1 MLNCF
6 DGPTRAAFHK
16 NFMASP
22 YVGLVEVANIAKS
35 VVAFTRPKPSKM
47 APGTETSGDIPV
59 PRTPEQVDQ
68 LCNGGAMSGGIQGLI
83 SGARL
88 GGVTGAMSGA
98 VAGAVGG
105 LVGTK
110 VGFKYQSFPLALAAG
125 ATSGAVGAA
134 AITVAMG
141 LLTGQPLSV
150 ANLAGYSIMGGLTG
164 AVGTLG
170 GSRRAVT
177 RDSVYGGY
185 TAGLVA
191 ETYTHNPLASL
202 AGAAG
207 AGIGGRAQTAFGRAA
222 LGSVSGAA
230 LGALSSLPY
239 FLSGHPLAA
248 QALVEGITAGAIT
261 APAGTLVGPVAR
273 QVTRNAQDEMVA
285 GINSKLDPWL
295 EKNPLGTKGKMA
307 AGAALGALTL
317 GSFGMLAP
325 VVGIGMLPALAVSTS
340 AGAALG
346 AYKVGKA
353 IQFKEKAEVAEKYL
367 RTYAPAARGVGNVLA
382 NLKKAEAQR

>member
-1 MLNCF
+1 VEISQ
-6 DGPTRAAFHK
+6 AAR
-16 NFMASP
+16 
-22 YVGLVEVANIAKS
+22 S
-35 VVAFTRPKPSKM
+35 VIAFTQPKASKVN
-47 APGTETSGDIPV
+47 PGADTGGDIPV
-59 PRTPEQVDQ
+59 PRTSAQVDS
-68 LCNGGAMSGGIQGLI
+68 LCNGGALSGGIQGLI

-88 GGVTGAMSGA
+88 GGLNGAVSGV

-125 ATSGAVGAA
+125 AGSGAIGAA

-141 LLTGQPLSV
+141 LLTGQPLTV
-150 ANLAGYSIMGGLTG
+150 ANVAGYSILGGLTG

-191 ETYTHNPLASL
+191 SNYTHNPLAAL

-207 AGIGGRAQTAFGRAA
+207 AGIGGRAQTAVGRAA
-222 LGSVSGAA
+222 LGTISGAA
-230 LGALSSLPY
+230 LGALSAVPY
-239 FLSGHPLAA
+239 FLAGHPLAA
-248 QALVEGITAGAIT
+248 QALVEGITAGAVT
-261 APAGTLVGPVAR
+261 APAGTVVGPVFR

-285 GINSKLDPWL
+285 GINNKLDPWL
-295 EKNPLGTKGKMA
+295 EKHPLGTGGKMA

-325 VVGIGMLPALAVSTS
+325 VVGVPMLPALGVSLG

-346 AYKVGKA
+346 AYKIGTA
-353 IQFKEKAEVAEKYL
+353 IKQKDKVLVAEKYL
-367 RTYAPAARGVGNVLA
+367 QSYAPVGRSVGNVLA
-382 NLKKAEAQR
+382 NLKQAEKTN

>member
-1 MLNCF
+1 MVA
-6 DGPTRAAFHK
+6 GYAGW
-16 NFMASP
+16 
-22 YVGLVEVANIAKS
+22 VQVANIAQS
-35 VVAFTRPKPSKM
+35 VVAFTRPKASKV
-47 APGTETSGDIPV
+47 APGQDTSGDIPV
-59 PRTPEQVDQ
+59 PRTPSQVDQ

-83 SGARL
+83 TGARL
-88 GGVTGAMSGA
+88 GGVNGAMSGA

-125 ATSGAVGAA
+125 ATTGAVGAA

-141 LLTGQPLSV
+141 VLTGQPLTV
-150 ANLAGYSIMGGLTG
+150 AHVSGYSIMGGLTG
-164 AVGTLG
+164 MVGTLG
-170 GSRRAVT
+170 GSRRAIT

-207 AGIGGRAQTAFGRAA
+207 AGIGGRAQTALGRAA
-222 LGSVSGAA
+222 LGTVSGAA

-248 QALVEGITAGAIT
+248 QALIEGITAGAVT

-285 GINSKLDPWL
+285 GINRKLDPWL
-295 EKNPLGTKGKMA
+295 EKNPLGKPGKMA

-325 VVGIGMLPALAVSTS
+325 VVGVGMLPALAVSST

-346 AYKVGKA
+346 AYKVGKM
-353 IQFKEKAEVAEKYL
+353 INQQEKAVLAEKYL
-367 RTYAPAARGVGNVLA
+367 RDYVPVGAGVSNVLQ
-382 NLKKAEAQR
+382 NLKQAEKS

>member
-1 MLNCF
+1 MKVTN
-6 DGPTRAAFHK
+6 AAK
-16 NFMASP
+16 A
-22 YVGLVEVANIAKS
+22 
-35 VVAFTRPKPSKM
+35 VVAFTQPKDSKVN
-47 APGTETSGDIPV
+47 PGTTTAGDIPV
-59 PRTPEQVDQ
+59 PRTSAQVDS
-68 LCNGGAMSGGIQGLI
+68 LCNGGALSGGIQGMI

-88 GGVTGAMSGA
+88 GGIPGAVSGV

-125 ATSGAVGAA
+125 AGSGAIGAA

-141 LLTGQPLSV
+141 LLTHQPLTI
-150 ANLAGYSIMGGLTG
+150 ANVAGYSILGGLTG

-191 ETYTHNPLASL
+191 SQYTHNPLAAL

-207 AGIGGRAQTAFGRAA
+207 AGIGGRAQTAVGRAA
-222 LGSVSGAA
+222 LGTLSGAA
-230 LGALSSLPY
+230 LGALSSVPY
-239 FLSGHPLAA
+239 FLAGHPLAA
-248 QALVEGITAGAIT
+248 QALVEGITAGAVT
-261 APAGTLVGPVAR
+261 APVGTTVGPVFR

-285 GINSKLDPWL
+285 GINNKLDPWL
-295 EKNPLGTKGKMA
+295 EKHPLGTGGKMA

-325 VVGIGMLPALAVSTS
+325 VVGVPMLPALGVSLG

-346 AYKVGKA
+346 AYKIGTA
-353 IQFKEKAEVAEKYL
+353 IKQKEKAEVAEKYL
-367 RTYAPAARGVGNVLA
+367 RTYVPAGPAVGNVLA
-382 NLKKAEAQR
+382 NLKVAGQEVKAS

>member
-1 MLNCF
+1 MKVTEF
-6 DGPTRAAFHK
+6 
-16 NFMASP
+16 
-22 YVGLVEVANIAKS
+22 AKS
-35 VVAFTRPKPSKM
+35 AVAFTQPRPSKVN
-47 APGTETSGDIPV
+47 PGVDTAGDIPV
-59 PRTPEQVDQ
+59 PRSSAQVDS

-88 GGVTGAMSGA
+88 GGLNGAVSGV

-125 ATSGAVGAA
+125 AGTGAVGAA
-134 AITVAMG
+134 AINVAMG
-141 LLTGQPLSV
+141 LLTQQPISV
-150 ANLAGYSIMGGLTG
+150 ANVAGYAIMGGLTG

-185 TAGLVA
+185 TAGMVA
-191 ETYTHNPLASL
+191 SQYTHNPLAAL

-207 AGIGGRAQTAFGRAA
+207 AGIGGRAQTVLGRAA
-222 LGSVSGAA
+222 LGTVSGAA
-230 LGALSSLPY
+230 LGALSAVPY

-248 QALVEGITAGAIT
+248 QALVEGITAGAAS
-261 APAGTLVGPVAR
+261 APAGTVVGPVFR
-273 QVTRNAQDEMVA
+273 QVTRNVQDEMVA
-285 GINSKLDPWL
+285 GINKKLDPWL
-295 EKNPLGTKGKMA
+295 EKNPLGTGGKMA

-325 VVGIGMLPALAVSTS
+325 VVGVPMLPALGVSVG

-346 AYKVGKA
+346 AYKIGSA
-353 IQFKEKAEVAEKYL
+353 IKQKEKAEVAEKYL
-367 RTYAPAARGVGNVLA
+367 RTYLPAAPAVGNVLA
-382 NLKKAEAQR
+382 NLNKAQAQA

>member
-1 MLNCF
+1 MKV
-6 DGPTRAAFHK
+6 TEAARA
-16 NFMASP
+16 
-22 YVGLVEVANIAKS
+22 
-35 VVAFTRPKPSKM
+35 VVAYTQPKDSKVN
-47 APGTETSGDIPV
+47 PGTDTAGDIPV
-59 PRTPEQVDQ
+59 PRSSAQVDS
-68 LCNGGAMSGGIQGLI
+68 LCNGGALSGGIQGLI

-88 GGVTGAMSGA
+88 GGLNGALSGV

-125 ATSGAVGAA
+125 AGTGAVGAA

-141 LLTGQPLSV
+141 LLTGQPLTV
-150 ANLAGYSIMGGLTG
+150 ANVAGYSILGGLTG

-191 ETYTHNPLASL
+191 SQYTHNPLAAL

-207 AGIGGRAQTAFGRAA
+207 AGIGGRAQTAAGRAA
-222 LGSVSGAA
+222 LGTISGAA
-230 LGALSSLPY
+230 LGALSAVPY

-248 QALVEGITAGAIT
+248 QALVEGITAGAAS
-261 APAGTLVGPVAR
+261 APAGTLVGPVFR
-273 QVTRNAQDEMVA
+273 QVTRNAQDDMVA
-285 GINSKLDPWL
+285 GINQKLDPWL
-295 EKNPLGTKGKMA
+295 EKHPLGTGGKMA

-325 VVGIGMLPALAVSTS
+325 VVGVPMLPALGVSVG

-346 AYKVGKA
+346 AYKIGTA
-353 IQFKEKAEVAEKYL
+353 IKQKEKAVIAEKYL
-367 RTYAPAARGVGNVLA
+367 QTYVPAGNGVGNVLA
-382 NLKKAEAQR
+382 NLRKPPMPESAVQ

>member
-1 MLNCF
+1 
-6 DGPTRAAFHK
+6 
-16 NFMASP
+16 
-22 YVGLVEVANIAKS
+22 
-35 VVAFTRPKPSKM
+35 
-47 APGTETSGDIPV
+47 
-59 PRTPEQVDQ
+59 
-68 LCNGGAMSGGIQGLI
+68 MSGGIQGLI
-83 SGARL
+83 SGARV
-88 GGVTGAMSGA
+88 GGINGAMSGA

-125 ATSGAVGAA
+125 ATSGAVSAA
-134 AITVAMG
+134 AISVAMG
-141 LLTGQPLSV
+141 LLTGQPMSL
-150 ANLAGYSIMGGLTG
+150 ANVAGYSILGGLTG
-164 AVGTLG
+164 TVGTLG

-207 AGIGGRAQTAFGRAA
+207 AGIGGRAQTALGRAA
-222 LGSVSGAA
+222 LGSLSGAA
-230 LGALSSLPY
+230 LGALTSLPY
-239 FLSGHPLAA
+239 FLTGHPLAA
-248 QALVEGITAGAIT
+248 QALIEGVTAGAVT

-285 GINSKLDPWL
+285 GINRKLDPWL
-295 EKNPLGTKGKMA
+295 EKNPLGTGGKMA

-325 VVGIGMLPALAVSTS
+325 VVGIGMLPALAVSTG

-346 AYKVGKA
+346 AYKVGTA
-353 IQFKEKAEVAEKYL
+353 IHQKEKAVVAEKYL
-367 RTYAPAARGVGNVLA
+367 RAYAPAGPAVGNVLA
-382 NLKKAEAQR
+382 NLKKAEQSGRSQHP